1 MTTTRRPMPAP
12 DREVVALTADL
23 VRIDSSN
30 PTLAPHGAG
39 EGTIADYCA
48 AWLSTRGFTTV
59 RLESTPG
66 RPSIL
71 ATAAGRG
78 GGQSIMLNSH
88 LDTVS
93 LAGYGGDPLD
103 PVIDDGRLHG
113 RGSYDMK
120 AGIAAMLVAAARA
133 HRHPHRGDVVLA
145 LVADE
150 EDASIG
156 TEEVLTHLRAAG
168 TEIDAAVVAEPT
180 GVDLVVCH
188 KGFVWADVTLTG
200 VAAHGSRPDLGVD
213 AITKTGAFL
222 TGLDRLASD
231 LAARPGHPVLGA
243 GSVHAGVIDGGQETS
258 SYPDRCRVTVERRTV
273 PGEDTTLFEA
283 ELRAILDPITA
294 AQPGLGYTLAMG
306 LERRPLDGDPTQ
318 GITPTLSTAVADVTG
333 RPARH
338 RGEAFWTDA
347 ALLADAGIPAVLFGV
362 DGAGAHASTEWVDL
376 GSLHD
381 TARAVERAITAWT
394 GRAST
399 E

>member
-1 MTTTRRPMPAP
+1 MTTTRRPMPGP

-39 EGTIADYCA
+39 ESTIADYCA

-71 ATAAGRG
+71 ATGAGRG
-78 GGQSIMLNSH
+78 GGRSIMLNGH

-93 LAGYGGDPLD
+93 LAGYDGDPLD

-133 HRHPHRGDVVLA
+133 HHHPHRGDVVLA

-168 TEIDAAVVAEPT
+168 TEIDAADRRRADRVGPRRLPQ
-180 GVDLVVCH
+180 GVRLGRRH
-188 KGFVWADVTLTG
+188 PHRRRRPRLPPR
-200 VAAHGSRPDLGVD
+200 SRRRRHHQGRRLPDR
-213 AITKTGAFL
+213 ARPA
-222 TGLDRLASD
+222 GLRPRT
-231 LAARPGHPVLGA
+231 RPGHPVLGA

-258 SYPDRCRVTVERRTV
+258 SYPDRCRITVERRTV
-273 PGEDTTLFEA
+273 PGEDTAVFEA
-283 ELRAILDPITA
+283 ELRAILDPIIA
-294 AQPGLGYTLAMG
+294 AQPGLG
-306 LERRPLDGDPTQ
+306 
-318 GITPTLSTAVADVTG
+318 STARRWAWNAVPSTAT
-333 RPARH
+333 RPAESH
-338 RGEAFWTDA
+338 
-347 ALLADAGIPAVLFGV
+347 PP
-362 DGAGAHASTEWVDL
+362 
-376 GSLHD
+376 
-381 TARAVERAITAWT
+381 
-394 GRAST
+394 
-399 E
+399 

>member
-1 MTTTRRPMPAP
+1 MNT
-12 DREVVALTADL
+12 EVAALAADL

-30 PTLAPHGAG
+30 PTLAPQGAG
-39 EGTIADYCA
+39 ESAIADYCV
-48 AWLSTRGFTTV
+48 AWLSTRGFTTI

-71 ATAAGRG
+71 ATGAGRG
-78 GGQSIMLNSH
+78 GGRSIMLNGH

-93 LAGYGGDPLD
+93 LVGYDGDPLD

-120 AGIAAMLVAAARA
+120 AGIAALMVAAGRV
-133 HRHPHRGDVVLA
+133 HHHPHRGDVVVA

-156 TEEVLTHLRAAG
+156 TEEVLTHLRTADVD
-168 TEIDAAVVAEPT
+168 IDAAIVAEPT
-180 GVDLVVCH
+180 GLDLVTCH
-188 KGFVWADVTLTG
+188 KGFVWADVVLTG

-213 AITKTGAFL
+213 AVAKAGAFL
-222 TGLDRLASD
+222 TGLDRLAAD
-231 LAARPGHPVLGA
+231 LATRPGHPVLGA
-243 GSVHAGVIDGGQETS
+243 GSVHAGLIDGGQETS
-258 SYPDRCRVTVERRTV
+258 SYPDRCRITVERRTV
-273 PGEDTTLFEA
+273 PGEDTVLFEA
-283 ELRAILDPITA
+283 ELRSILDPIIA
-294 AQPGLGYTLAMG
+294 AQRGLGATIVMG
-306 LERRPLDGDPTQ
+306 LERRPLDGDPIR
-318 GITPTLSTAVADVTG
+318 GSTPTLSTVVADVTG
-333 RPARH
+333 RPPHH
-338 RGEAFWTDA
+338 RSEAFWTDA

-381 TARAVERAITAWT
+381 TARVMERSITAWT
-394 GRAST
+394 GMDGT

>member
-1 MTTTRRPMPAP
+1 VNTG
-12 DREVVALTADL
+12 VAALAADL

-30 PTLAPHGAG
+30 PTLAPGGAG
-39 EGTIADYCA
+39 EGAIADHCA
-48 AWLSTRGFTTV
+48 AWLTARGFTTT

-66 RPSIL
+66 RPSVL
-71 ATAAGRG
+71 ATGAGRG
-78 GGQSIMLNSH
+78 GGRSVMLNGH

-93 LAGYGGDPLD
+93 LVGYDGDPLD
-103 PVIDDGRLHG
+103 PVVDDGRLHG

-120 AGIAAMLVAAARA
+120 AGLAALLVAAARVH
-133 HRHPHRGDVVLA
+133 HRPHRGDVVLA

-168 TEIDAAVVAEPT
+168 IHLDAAIVAEPT
-180 GVDLVVCH
+180 GLDLVTCH
-188 KGFVWADVTLTG
+188 KGFVWATVTLTG

-213 AITKTGAFL
+213 AIAKAGAFL
-222 TGLDRLASD
+222 TGLDRLAAD
-231 LAARPGHPVLGA
+231 LATRPGHPVLGA
-243 GSVHAGVIDGGQETS
+243 GSVHAGLIDGGQETS
-258 SYPDRCRVTVERRTV
+258 SYPDRCRITVERRTV
-273 PGEDTTLFEA
+273 PGEDTAAFEA
-283 ELRAILDPITA
+283 ELRAVLDPVVT

-306 LERRPLDGDPTQ
+306 LERRPLDGDPTR
-318 GITPTLSTAVADVTG
+318 GITPTLSSAVADVTG

-362 DGAGAHASTEWVDL
+362 DGAGAHAAAEWVDL

-381 TARAVERAITAWT
+381 AADAVERALAAWT
-394 GRAST
+394 G
-399 E
+399 

>member
-1 MTTTRRPMPAP
+1 VTTTRRPMQGP
-12 DREVVALTADL
+12 DREVVALVADL

-30 PTLAPHGAG
+30 PTLAPQGSG
-39 EGTIADYCA
+39 ESTIADYCA

-71 ATAAGRG
+71 ATGAGRG
-78 GGQSIMLNSH
+78 GGRSIMLNGH

-93 LAGYGGDPLD
+93 LAAYDGDPLD
-103 PVIDDGRLHG
+103 PVVDDGRLRG

-120 AGIAAMLVAAARA
+120 AGIAAMMVAAARA
-133 HRHPHRGDVVLA
+133 HHQPHDGDVVLA

-180 GVDLVVCH
+180 GLDLVTCH

-213 AITKTGAFL
+213 AIAKAGAFL
-222 TGLDRLASD
+222 TGLDRLASE
-231 LAARPGHPVLGA
+231 LGTRPGHAVLGA
-243 GSVHAGVIDGGQETS
+243 GSVHVGVIDGGQETS
-258 SYPDRCRVTVERRTV
+258 SYPDRCRITVERRTV
-273 PGEDTTLFEA
+273 PGEDTAVFEA
-283 ELRAILDPITA
+283 ELRAILDPIIG
-294 AQPGLGYTLAMG
+294 AQPGLGATVVMG
-306 LERRPLDGDPTQ
+306 LERRPLDGDPTR
-318 GITPTLSTAVADVTG
+318 GITPTLSTVVADVTG
-333 RPARH
+333 RPAHH

-381 TARAVERAITAWT
+381 TARVMERAITAWT
-394 GRAST
+394 GMDGT